1 MSAAVVSL
9 SEVALVPDQAPEAAQ
24 ELAFVEDQVS
34 VEDPPFETDGGF
46 AASDTVGTGGGG
58 GRAEVPSPPPPP
70 PQAERPRPANRAANA
85 KSATFFD
92 TTTPRLVVVQVLRN
106 HARMRVL
113 TVCR

>member
-34 VEDPPFETDGGF
+34 VETPPFATDGGF

-58 GRAEVPSPPPPP
+58 GGGAEVPSPPPPP

-92 TTTPRLVVVQVLRN
+92 TTTPRLVV
-106 HARMRVL
+106 
-113 TVCR
+113 T